1 MRWCT
6 VENIHL
12 DRVASLWLIR
22 RYVDPGAEFLFVP
35 RETRPDEV
43 PAAAVPI
50 GIPGA
55 ELGPHDKVGTCFAK
69 IARAYQVDDPGV
81 AEVDRVVAGALRY
94 VLHAQVPDPGDWY
107 GQLGV
112 GLAAISD
119 GMRLAFDGDPAIFDG
134 SVPVYDAL
142 HAYLKTE
149 LIIRR
154 DGLVPPT
161 ASAAGIARRLAYL
174 RDVLRGRMPPAL

>member
-35 RETRPDEV
+35 RETTPDEV
-43 PAAAVPI
+43 PAAAVPV

-55 ELGPHDKVGTCFAK
+55 ELGPHDETGTCFAK

-81 AEVDRVVAGALRY
+81 AEIDRVIAGALRY
-94 VLHAQVPDPGDWY
+94 VLHAQVPEPGDWY
-107 GQLGV
+107 GQVGV
-112 GLAAISD
+112 GLAAVSD
-119 GMRLAFDGDPAIFDG
+119 GMRLVCDGDLAILDA
-134 SVPVYDAL
+134 SLPVYDAL
-142 HAYLKTE
+142 HAHLKTE
-149 LIIRR
+149 LIVRR
-154 DGLVPPT
+154 DRLVPP
-161 ASAAGIARRLAYL
+161 AAGAAGTARRLAYL
-174 RDVLRGRMPPAL
+174 RDVLHGRTPPAP